1 MLKELKEKQQQEIDL
16 QVTKQLQL
24 NENARAMKQN
34 QAAEIDRLVQVI
46 DERNGDLG
54 KKARLRKETKSE
66 DSSRLH
72 KVDKE
77 VLSGSKT
84 LGDIERPWLTP
95 PSPLPSPPLLPPPS
109 DPGENPEDDPFQMN
123 PKKYHFSGT
132 VQDGD
137 NGYFVGWYIDQK
149 TEKEKW
155 GKMKIINEE
164 QAQPAPPKAT
174 ANETREEDITAS
186 QPQDILDSYSQPLQ
200 TPYITN
206 AMNPLPNQ
214 PTQSIQPPYYH
225 STPTMTRNHDQKQAN
240 QPYFIDT
247 SKPPPHVI
255 QPQQNPYHREPSVN
269 EEKVTMKRSN
279 TAEEE
284 LQNVTVQLAKTQNE
298 MMTTLAQNQIQL
310 QENNTVMMTDL
321 LSSHR
326 NLYVLADIEVYD
338 GKTAK
343 LEDWLL
349 QVEKASELTKIKP
362 YEIAFAKSHGSP
374 HKIIKTM
381 GPGKSWN
388 TVKTRLEESYSL
400 VPTAE
405 HASAMLC
412 CKQKKDEP
420 LVDYILRFAEH
431 SYKTNGVDAVEEE
444 NKAIIMFFIKNL
456 FNRDIRRRVAGAKNI
471 RTLADA
477 FKSAQHNLLK
487 LKRYKGLNYDSN
499 DEDDMVE
506 GVETVNVVQNRVPKD
521 TESANQIVD
530 LPVSELPGTTEN
542 DRYLQDQ
549 GVTQDYP
556 FWGTCL
562 NCGKFGHKF
571 SQCGKYGYGHNT
583 PPHTQKTRYPNVKQH
598 PSQYLAKTPI
608 ATGLQNVPISP
619 NIQIQPDGT
628 ALLIQQLVNATKIS
642 QNAFQK
648 TVENLNE
655 IAEGTKM
662 IKQQNDQIA
671 SVNKKI
677 YNQQKKYDKNI
688 SQPKDNKTVRFQE
701 KQEARNVGN
710 YSATKKTSQ
719 GKDDRSKATSKG
731 GHVNHI
737 TGQSESKPGPE
748 GLISDFT
755 PIESEIPNSLDYAI
769 SSSEDDWTDSEAE

>member
-1 MLKELKEKQQQEIDL
+1 M
-16 QVTKQLQL
+16 
-24 NENARAMKQN
+24 
-34 QAAEIDRLVQVI
+34 QVI

-54 KKARLRKETKSE
+54 KKARLRKETKSK
-66 DSSRLH
+66 DSGRLH
-72 KVDKE
+72 KVDRE

-95 PSPLPSPPLLPPPS
+95 PSPPPSPLPSPLLPPPPS
-109 DPGENPEDDPFQMN
+109 DPGENHEDDPLQMN

-132 VQDGD
+132 AQDGD
-137 NGYFVGWYIDQK
+137 KGYFVGWYIDQK

-155 GKMKIINEE
+155 GKIKIINEE
-164 QAQPAPPKAT
+164 QAQPAPPNAT
-174 ANETREEDITAS
+174 ANKTREEDITAS
-186 QPQDILDSYSQPLQ
+186 RPQDILDSYPQPLQ

-214 PTQSIQPPYYH
+214 PTQSIQPPCYH
-225 STPTMTRNHDQKQAN
+225 STPTIARNHDQKQAN

-321 LSSHR
+321 LSSHC
-326 NLYVLADIEVYD
+326 NLYVLADVEVYD

-381 GPGKSWN
+381 GPGKLWN
-388 TVKTRLEESYSL
+388 MVKTRLEESYFL
-400 VPTAE
+400 VPTVE

-412 CKQKKDEP
+412 RKQKKDEP
-420 LVDYILRFAEH
+420 LVDYIFRFAEH

-444 NKAIIMFFIKNL
+444 NKAIITFFIKNL

-487 LKRYKGLNYDSN
+487 LKQYEGLNYDSN

-542 DRYLQDQ
+542 DRYPQDQ

-556 FWGTCL
+556 FWGTCS

-571 SQCGKYGYGHNT
+571 AQCGKYGYGRNT
-583 PPHTQKTRYPNVKQH
+583 PPHTQKTHYPSVKQH

-642 QNAFQK
+642 QNAFEK

-719 GKDDRSKATSKG
+719 GKDDRSKATSKEG
-731 GHVNHI
+731 YVNHI
-737 TGQSESKPGPE
+737 TGQSESEPGPE